1 MRVTWRTGGRRE
13 EGRWPSARM
22 RPGESRMVMP
32 RLLIVEHERIIA
44 RDVAQRLTKRG
55 STVVTIVG
63 PAVRSCSRQVTYAW
77 I

>member
-1 MRVTWRTGGRRE
+1 
-13 EGRWPSARM
+13 
-22 RPGESRMVMP
+22 MP